1 MFSYGKSGPLSIHG
15 FLVLGLV
22 PKHATILLVQP
33 MCSGIYHMQFRGV
46 YEIHS
51 K

>member
-33 MCSGIYHMQFRGV
+33 MCSGIYHSLGEYMKFV
-46 YEIHS
+46 VS
-51 K
+51 S